1 MKTQEQI
8 QERIDWAN
16 KRLTELNSRLSQ
28 ENGKM
33 FPNKETIKLIREL
46 MNEEN
51 AAIVNLSWVLI

>member
-8 QERIDWAN
+8 QERIDWAS

-51 AAIVNLSWVLI
+51 AAIVFLSWTLI